1 MEWVRVD
8 SLKAYMGTLKWA
20 WRDEAS
26 VLTARVYRD
35 SEADAAMWQDVA
47 AAQVAAEEVEQVM
60 EELRQWVEVNSVEA
74 VALPTVQGGGVS
86 RSAE

>member
-8 SLKAYMGTLKWA
+8 SLKDYMGTLTRA
-20 WRDEAS
+20 WRGEAS
-26 VLTARVYRD
+26 GLTDGVYLD
-35 SEADAAMWQDVA
+35 SGAAMWLDVA
-47 AAQVAAEEVEQVM
+47 AAYVAAEEVEQAM